1 MKPGDLIKYPYRGQ
15 HGVKVGPAVCFA
27 IVLHLHDAGGVTKA
41 HILEDGKVAWLVTSD
56 CEVINE
62 SR

>member
-1 MKPGDLIKYPYRGQ
+1 MKPGDLIKYPYRGTT
-15 HGVKVGPAVCFA
+15 PCFA
-27 IVLHLHDAGGVTKA
+27 IVLHLNDAGGTIKA